1 MNRFHALIV
10 IAAFGLLGG
19 GLLAA
24 CTATE
29 TRTPARI
36 VMKGPVDKVVA
47 QAVPATQAM
56 KAQLNIAPRDAQGM
70 VEATITLPARGG
82 ADKAFVVMKDCIGA
96 KLSCAFHGKSV
107 TRFERLG

>member
-1 MNRFHALIV
+1 MIRFRALAV
-10 IAAFGLLGG
+10 IAAAGLLGS
-19 GLLAA
+19 A

-36 VMKGPVDKVVA
+36 VMKGPADKVVA

-82 ADKAFVVMKDCIGA
+82 ADKAFVAMKDCIDA
-96 KLSCAFHGKSV
+96 KLSCAFHGETV
-107 TRFERLG
+107 ARVARLG